1 MCTDRGAEAE
11 APQQQHA
18 RLTMTVTIERCSHEA
33 RVGVKRPTDR
43 ALPTALYRKRPTDSA
58 LPIDAN
64 GAIAGPQAEG
74 LAAIPHLRAHHAAT
88 LSPLV
93 TALAAATLVALSVQH
108 WV

>member
-1 MCTDRGAEAE
+1 MRTDRGAEAE

-33 RVGVKRPTDR
+33 RVGVKRPTDS
-43 ALPTALYRKRPTDSA
+43 ASTDSA
-58 LPIDAN
+58 STDSVLPIYAN

-74 LAAIPHLRAHHAAT
+74 LAAIPHLGAHHAAA

-93 TALAAATLVALSVQH
+93 TALAAATLVAIIAQH
-108 WV
+108 RV